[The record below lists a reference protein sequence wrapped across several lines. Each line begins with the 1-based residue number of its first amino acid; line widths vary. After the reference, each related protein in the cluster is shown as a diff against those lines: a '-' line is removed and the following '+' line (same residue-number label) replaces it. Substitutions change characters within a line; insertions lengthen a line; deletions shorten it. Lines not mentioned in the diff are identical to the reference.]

1 MVLNALY
8 IYHKDVCLFDKA
20 RDRTI
25 KSINLE
31 KKKVERKYGRLIIAS
46 YKYII
51 QSYREDF
58 EK

>member
-8 IYHKDVCLFDKA
+8 IYHKDVCLLDQA

-31 KKKVERKYGRLIIAS
+31 KKKVERKYGRLIIVS

-51 QSYREDF
+51 QCREDF